1 MNQFSKFFLFPIYFL
16 IYLNSTYLNAEE
28 NIYTLQTI
36 RDDLY
41 KPWSVTF
48 LPNNKMLVTEST
60 GAIKVFIDDELS
72 GSLNG
77 VPEVYE
83 KSQAGLSDIIIHPNF
98 KDNNWVY
105 ISFSLMTDNGNTFR
119 VIRASLK
126 NNNLTE
132 IKNILTA
139 DALRTSS
146 IHYGARLLFLKDNT
160 LLISSGEAGNQME
173 RAQDLDTHLGK
184 ILRVN
189 DDGSIPIDNPF
200 INTKGA
206 LPEIWSYGH
215 RNPQGLTLY
224 DDNFVISHEHGPKGG
239 DELNHIRPGLNYGW
253 PAITYG
259 INYNGAIISPFKKRD
274 GMEQPLYYWV
284 PSIAPS
290 DITVYKGDLFPEW
303 KNDIFVSALSPKDGS
318 KGNVRRL
325 VFKDGEFISEDA
337 MFKEVDARIRS
348 VKTAPDGT
356 LVILTDGRRSNTGI
370 GKIIRVKRK

>member
-259 INYNGAIISPFKKRD
+259 INYNGAIISPFNKRE

-325 VFKDGEFISEDA
+325 VFEDGEVISEDA